1 MVNCDF
7 LVTSS
12 PSSPATLAFTVY
24 VVPGSSRSSAFHLP
38 PSPAIAP
45 VSAPTSPEPLT
56 VTVLSR
62 PLCAKTRS
70 WVETGTSVFRLM
82 LVETEAASGSSAS
95 ADSESEPLLGSPEA
109 PVVSSAEPPLRMSS
123 PLSQALSIEVPSSRA
138 DSATRPRTRRLREDM
153 LDSLDSHESAR
164 TVRLGLLQS
173 IRWRSEPTK
182 PRMPL

>member
-1 MVNCDF
+1 MVNCCF

-45 VSAPTSPEPLT
+45 VRAPTSPEPLT
-56 VTVLSR
+56 ETVLSR
-62 PLCAKTRS
+62 PFLAKTRS
-70 WVETGTSVFRLM
+70 WVETGTSVLRLT
-82 LVETEAASGSSAS
+82 LVENEPASGSSAS
-95 ADSESEPLLGSPEA
+95 AESDASEPLLASAEA

-173 IRWRSEPTK
+173 IRWR
-182 PRMPL
+182 